1 MIGFWIVCALLILV
15 ALIIILPALLAKK
28 PQPDLDYRKIDRALY
43 DQKLAEL
50 DRDLD
55 NDLIDAEQ
63 HEIARRDLQRTLIDD
78 ASGRRQQTLKTSN
91 KILPAIVALAIPAVA
106 VLTYLQLD
114 NGLPS
119 LSPEF
124 QARLQARQ
132 SDQMPSMEEAVAA
145 LEERLK
151 QDPTNLDG
159 WLMLGRT
166 YFMLERFDVAADAY
180 AKATEITQGADADV
194 LVSYGEARGFA
205 MGQQFDTDTLQLFTK
220 ALRIDPNHQKALW
233 YAGLAAF
240 QLKNYTDTIGYW
252 ERLIQQVPAAQQQ
265 VISALQ
271 ASLKEAREQAA
282 SETTDTPQAADQTDR
297 LPTESIGTAVTVN
310 VSLAEQLRDRA
321 AATDTLF
328 IYARARLGPK
338 MPVALVR
345 MTAANLPVT
354 VTLDDSVAMIPGV
367 NLSGVEQLEVVA
379 RISKSGRAAM
389 QSGDLYG
396 SVYPVFTDGA
406 AAAVD
411 ITIDSVAE

>member
-1 MIGFWIVCALLILV
+1 MLGFWIVCALLILV
-15 ALIIILPALLAKK
+15 ALIIVLPSLLAEK
-28 PQPDLDYRKIDRALY
+28 PPPDLDYRKVNRALY
-43 DQKLAEL
+43 DQKLTEL

-55 NDLIDAEQ
+55 NDLIDEEQ
-63 HEIARRDLQRTLIDD
+63 HEIARRDLQRALIDD
-78 ASGRRQQTLKTSN
+78 ASGRQEQTLKTSN
-91 KILPAIVALAIPAVA
+91 KILPAIITLAIPAVA

-124 QARLQARQ
+124 QARLQTRQ
-132 SDQMPSMEEAVAA
+132 NGQMPSMEEAIAA
-145 LEERLK
+145 LEEKLK

-159 WLMLGRT
+159 WLMLGRS
-166 YFMLERFDVAADAY
+166 YFMLEKYDLAADAY

-194 LVSYGEARGFA
+194 LVNYGEARGFA
-205 MGQQFDTDTLQLFTK
+205 MEQKFDTDTLQLFSK
-220 ALRIDPNHQKALW
+220 ALRIDPDHQKGLW

-252 ERLIQQVPAAQQQ
+252 ERLIQQLPAAQQQ
-265 VISALQ
+265 VRSALQ
-271 ASLKEAREQAA
+271 ASLKEAREKAA
-282 SETTDTPQAADQTDR
+282 IETTKGMSQAEDQAVR
-297 LPTESIGTAVTVN
+297 LPTEPVGTAVTVN
-310 VSLAEQLRDRA
+310 VSLAEQLRDRVT
-321 AATDTLF
+321 ATDTLF

-345 MTAANLPVT
+345 MTAADLPVT

-367 NLSGVEQLEVVA
+367 NLSGVEQLEVIA

-396 SVYPVFTDGA
+396 SVYPVSTDDGA
-406 AAAVD
+406 SVD
-411 ITIDSVAE
+411 VTIDSVAE